1 MKIAFDLDNTLI
13 KKSNNGEDIPN
24 YGAIFFLHMFLAL
37 NDVRIFV
44 WSWSGIDYA
53 KRWVEKLWISENVK
67 VIVKGSI
74 DVDIAVDDEE
84 VNLGKV
90 NIRI

>member
-1 MKIAFDLDNTLI
+1 M
-13 KKSNNGEDIPN
+13 G
-24 YGAIFFLHMFLAL
+24 
-37 NDVRIFV
+37 R
-44 WSWSGIDYA
+44 
-53 KRWVEKLWISENVK
+53 KLGISENVK